1 MMIFSSYGHENYKD
15 PCSLLFT
22 IDNISTTCHIILVVK
37 SNINVVLQILH
48 LTITTFL
55 QWELNHTH
63 LHNFFPLK
71 RKLGALCVERRPD

>member
-1 MMIFSSYGHENYKD
+1 MERGKNVHTLSCRFVSQMMIFSSYGHENYKD

-55 QWELNHTH
+55 Q
-63 LHNFFPLK
+63 
-71 RKLGALCVERRPD
+71 

>member
-1 MMIFSSYGHENYKD
+1 M
-15 PCSLLFT
+15 
-22 IDNISTTCHIILVVK
+22 LVVK
-37 SNINVVLQILH
+37 SNINVFLQILH

-63 LHNFFPLK
+63 LHNFYPLK